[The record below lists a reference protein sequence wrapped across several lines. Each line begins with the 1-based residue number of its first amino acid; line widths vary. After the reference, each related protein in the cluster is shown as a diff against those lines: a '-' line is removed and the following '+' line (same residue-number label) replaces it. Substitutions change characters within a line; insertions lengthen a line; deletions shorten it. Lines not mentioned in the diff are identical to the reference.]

1 MSDEEKKPDPV
12 EQAAKNEA
20 EDRLKAEDEAA
31 REKAEAEERK
41 KEEEESK
48 RKEAARIEAEAKE
61 CETPKK
67 QEPLKKTASGRGR
80 GLSLAGNRKRK

>member
-31 REKAEAEERK
+31 RV
-41 KEEEESK
+41 
-48 RKEAARIEAEAKE
+48 EAEAKK

-67 QEPLKKTASGRGR
+67 QEPLKKLSSGKGR
-80 GLSLAGNRKRK
+80 GLSLAGNRKKN